1 MRQFPTSPESIA
13 ARMTGRPEAGIALLP
28 SPMIQN
34 HAAFLA
40 QGPDG
45 LDCVWF
51 GGSLE
56 GKADICVYRSRL
68 GGTGWGP
75 AEKLTDDPDRSEQ
88 NPILFHAPDGRT
100 CLIHTAQPGGDQDRC
115 VVRMREIG
123 SSPADLPL
131 PQGTFVRAAPHV
143 RSDGA
148 WLLPLFH
155 CTAQDGARW
164 TGRHDT
170 ASVAISANAGQNWRL
185 VPVPDSTGCVHMTLV
200 PGQDCLVA
208 LFRRRQ
214 ADFVYRSES
223 RDGGESWSVPAP
235 TPVPNNN
242 SSIAAIRLSDGRIA
256 LACNPI
262 NGAMSPERRASLY
275 DELGDDDRPE
285 ATGGCTP
292 VWGVPRA
299 PLVVAFSSDD
309 GLSFD
314 HQVVVADSAG
324 TCLSNIST
332 DGKNQEL
339 SYPALA
345 EAPDGSLDV
354 AFTLHRR
361 AIAHVRLAPS
371 EIGGTQ

>member
-1 MRQFPTSPESIA
+1 M
-13 ARMTGRPEAGIALLP
+13 
-28 SPMIQN
+28 
-34 HAAFLA
+34 
-40 QGPDG
+40 
-45 LDCVWF
+45 
-51 GGSLE
+51 
-56 GKADICVYRSRL
+56 
-68 GGTGWGP
+68 
-75 AEKLTDDPDRSEQ
+75 
-88 NPILFHAPDGRT
+88 
-100 CLIHTAQPGGDQDRC
+100 
-115 VVRMREIG
+115 
-123 SSPADLPL
+123 
-131 PQGTFVRAAPHV
+131 
-143 RSDGA
+143 
-148 WLLPLFH
+148 
-155 CTAQDGARW
+155 
-164 TGRHDT
+164 T
-170 ASVAISANAGQNWRL
+170 AS
-185 VPVPDSTGCVHMTLV
+185 STI
-200 PGQDCLVA
+200 
-208 LFRRRQ
+208 
-214 ADFVYRSES
+214 E
-223 RDGGESWSVPAP
+223 AP
-235 TPVPNNN
+235 
-242 SSIAAIRLSDGRIA
+242 SIAAIRLSDGRIA

-292 VWGVPRA
+292 AWGVPRA